1 MTGSAAQQALVGAVA
16 VLVLACGAPPPNSR
30 ISQRADAE
38 PAPPAFSP
46 PTRAKKL
53 PPGTPVT
60 FEIEL
65 EQVQVARRLQL
76 RVPVVGRTI
85 SRDVLVRHLEE
96 GFHADVPP
104 LAIDGAG
111 ELLIALGAAP
121 LDFDYEATLLRLLR
135 SDLAGLYDPRLGAMF
150 LREELD
156 GEARR
161 AALLHE
167 LVHALQDQHF
177 GLSAITQY
185 REDGGDRTSA
195 LSCLAEGDATSA
207 MFDGMLAPQG
217 RTALDLPDEVI
228 ASQFARAVAPSEGS
242 DATPALLRRSV
253 LAPYL
258 DGLAF
263 VHALRRRG
271 GFAEVDRVWKNPPTT
286 TEQVLH
292 LEKYDSREPAR
303 DVPLPRPP
311 AHPAGQADFE
321 MVFHDVCGEQSLR
334 LLLEEWMTT
343 AAAAQAAQ
351 GWGGDRVAVF
361 ARSNERAVGWILESD
376 DSASAKALFAALER
390 SFRDSAQRRGPAT
403 EPSLCRI
410 RDDRGPFA
418 VGRRDKRVVV
428 VAGPYAKSGTANT
441 PGTTDEH
448 SCSAA
453 RGWITT
459 LLDQP

>member
-1 MTGSAAQQALVGAVA
+1 MTGTARRALIGAVA
-16 VLVLACGAPPPNSR
+16 LLLFGCGTNPPTSK
-30 ISQRADAE
+30 ISTRAEAE
-38 PAPPAFSP
+38 PARPAFAPRERS
-46 PTRAKKL
+46 KKL

-60 FEIEL
+60 FESEL
-65 EQVQVARRLQL
+65 EEVQAARQL
-76 RVPVVGRTI
+76 RLRAPVVGRTI

-96 GFHADVPP
+96 GFHADLPTA
-104 LAIDGAG
+104 AIDGAG
-111 ELLIALGAAP
+111 ELLIAFGAAP
-121 LDFDYEATLLRLLR
+121 LDFNYEAAVLALLRR
-135 SDLAGLYDPRLGAMF
+135 DLAGLYDPRLGAMF

-167 LVHALQDQHF
+167 LVHALQDQHY
-177 GLSAITQY
+177 GLRDITQY

-207 MFDGMLAPQG
+207 MFDSLLAPHG
-217 RTALDLPDEVI
+217 RTALDLPDELI
-228 ASQFARAVAPSEGS
+228 AAQFARAAEPSAGS
-242 DATPALLRRSV
+242 DAAPALLRRSV
-253 LAPYL
+253 LAPYV

-263 VHALRRRG
+263 VQALRRRG

-292 LEKYDSREPAR
+292 LDKYDSHEPAR

-311 AHPAGQADFE
+311 VHQTGQADFE
-321 MVFHDVCGEQSLR
+321 IVFHDVCGEQSVR

-343 AAAAQAAQ
+343 AAAARAAQ

-361 ARSNERAVGWILESD
+361 ARGNERAVGWILESD
-376 DSASAKALFAALER
+376 DAPSAEALFAALGR
-390 SFRDSAQRRGPAT
+390 ALGDSARRWGPAV
-403 EPSLCRI
+403 EPTICRI
-410 RDDRGPFA
+410 RTDRGPFA
-418 VGRRDKRVVV
+418 VGHRAKRVVV
-428 VAGPYAKSGTANT
+428 VAGPRAKNGPAATR
-441 PGTTDEH
+441 GTTSTP

-453 RGWITT
+453 HGWITT